1 MIIKIRYARVFNRIS
16 YILDFMAFI
25 IAYCI
30 AQEFILNKISK
41 CLKEQINEMTLDG
54 G

>member
-1 MIIKIRYARVFNRIS
+1 
-16 YILDFMAFI
+16 MAFI